1 MSSSED
7 PTVSAT
13 PMASSETPTVFATPM
28 ASSEIPEVDSHNQNY
43 PENPISGS
51 ATHNVSN
58 SVETHTPVLDSE
70 KQHHAEKPL
79 AGNQTPPN
87 VDQTFPTGSA
97 QRYIAD
103 INGLVPTKT
112 IHFHIVV
119 RVMTI
124 WKMIEN
130 KNKNVK
136 SVELALIDAQ
146 GSKIQATI
154 PARIMKDFQKYFL
167 QEGCARKISRFDHCL
182 NISGGYQ
189 CSKHEYK
196 IVFRPDTIVQ
206 SVGYHDIPN
215 HVFEFTPFAEIT
227 NFVANF
233 DFCFD
238 LLGHIIGYSDPI
250 IDNGKKRISVEL
262 EDERAD
268 RLKVTL
274 WDEHADKVYTMMTNN
289 PDYPVVLIVQYVKCK
304 KYYSK
309 VLITTNLFN
318 GRIFLNDMTI
328 PDIYEYKFRVD
339 QADIR
344 SASIHKISMLSSISG
359 YTNFDEF
366 VRDAE
371 MLTLA
376 GIDDLEQPSGVVV
389 FAKISGLAKEYDWSY
404 IGCSNCNSKVVE
416 IESSAKENLTGG
428 KQRSAFGKGRKVDN
442 EKPVGL
448 AKRWMCKNHGP
459 VSAVAAKLDVSDY
472 NIRNNTSEISVARVT
487 TDADVIRKYL
497 DAVSDDQEIDPEL
510 SAEFCH
516 NLTPLSES
524 TAKTAVS
531 CTDDNDMGAPGDE
544 TGDSPPPKKHASA
557 QSGEESVKSQPN
569 KRRLR
574 SDLTANI
581 GSRYLLELNPNVA
594 NRSVINTQYFRAINW
609 PSEQKLSLVID
620 DNQKQWKFQ
629 IYTQE
634 HALAGFEGLMWEEF
648 HDFYFN
654 HYECVNVILI
664 YTGNQYFRVRVFNK
678 EGYCISNHQNTVSS
692 DTSKGEVD
700 IINYIRSNSDQNTFN
715 VVMTNDV
722 INKGRLEIPWHIVR
736 RLDIQDYQLLILYY
750 DGEPIMS
757 MVRASSGDFP
767 HRFIVQ
773 GDLQYMMT
781 LKRILTGIKLGFRIN
796 AQKAANKESLILE
809 VLKQT
814 LDKKRNRV
822 LRPIRY
828 VKSKVPIRLP
838 RPDLL
843 TAKISRYQRKN
854 ILYQR
859 RFSLVINNHSPVIS
873 NRERPFS
880 GKGSRLE
887 RKKHLDKKKGKV
899 IHEEQHVTLGG
910 IVISHSNNFTGNVF
924 RNTFSPEIKSTA
936 SANQGFNSNSQLH
949 KNVTKVKG
957 TVYIPSLP
965 FLFKCLLYLTV
976 TQTELT

>member
-1 MSSSED
+1 MSSSEA
-7 PTVSAT
+7 PAVSAT

-51 ATHNVSN
+51 ATHNFAN

-97 QRYIAD
+97 QRD
-103 INGLVPTKT
+103 P
-112 IHFHIVV
+112 
-119 RVMTI
+119 
-124 WKMIEN
+124 
-130 KNKNVK
+130 
-136 SVELALIDAQ
+136 
-146 GSKIQATI
+146 KIQATI

-182 NISGGYQ
+182 NISGGYR

-304 KYYSK
+304 KYYY
-309 VLITTNLFN
+309 IHA
-318 GRIFLNDMTI
+318 IFH
-328 PDIYEYKFRVD
+328 F
-339 QADIR
+339 
-344 SASIHKISMLSSISG
+344 G

-459 VSAVAAKLDVSDY
+459 VSAVAAKFKLQVYLVDGSGSRIGTLWDRMVYNFINKTASVLREEYPKGYPDILDEIVGKKCLFRLDVSDY

-574 SDLTANI
+574 SDPTANI

-594 NRSVINTQYFRAINW
+594 NRCVINTQYFRAINW

-634 HALAGFEGLMWEEF
+634 HAL
-648 HDFYFN
+648 
-654 HYECVNVILI
+654 V
-664 YTGNQYFRVRVFNK
+664 
-678 EGYCISNHQNTVSS
+678 
-692 DTSKGEVD
+692 GEVD

-767 HRFIVQ
+767 YRFIVQ

-781 LKRILTGIKLGFRIN
+781 LKRIPTGIKLGFRIN
-796 AQKAANKESLILE
+796 AQKAANKDSLILE

-854 ILYQR
+854 MLYQR

-899 IHEEQHVTLGG
+899 IHEEQPVTLGG

-936 SANQGFNSNSQLH
+936 SANEGCNSNSQLH

-976 TQTELT
+976 TQTDLT

>member
-1 MSSSED
+1 MSSSEA

-28 ASSEIPEVDSHNQNY
+28 TSSEIPEVDSHNQNY
-43 PENPISGS
+43 PENPIFGS
-51 ATHNVSN
+51 ATHNVAN

-103 INGLVPTKT
+103 INGLVPTQT

-130 KNKNVK
+130 KNKTVK

-182 NISGGYQ
+182 NISGGYR

-215 HVFEFTPFAEIT
+215 HVFEFALFAEIT

-309 VLITTNLFN
+309 VSITTNLFN

-376 GIDDLEQPSGVVV
+376 GIDDLEQ
-389 FAKISGLAKEYDWSY
+389 
-404 IGCSNCNSKVVE
+404 
-416 IESSAKENLTGG
+416 ENLTGG

-459 VSAVAAKLDVSDY
+459 VSAVAAKIALHKFRFKLQVYLVDGSAAELMSRDY
-472 NIRNNTSEISVARVT
+472 NIRNNTGEISVARVT

-544 TGDSPPPKKHASA
+544 MGDSPPPKKHASA

-569 KRRLR
+569 KRVR
-574 SDLTANI
+574 
-581 GSRYLLELNPNVA
+581 
-594 NRSVINTQYFRAINW
+594 
-609 PSEQKLSLVID
+609 KL
-620 DNQKQWKFQ
+620 
-629 IYTQE
+629 
-634 HALAGFEGLMWEEF
+634 
-648 HDFYFN
+648 
-654 HYECVNVILI
+654 
-664 YTGNQYFRVRVFNK
+664 
-678 EGYCISNHQNTVSS
+678 
-692 DTSKGEVD
+692 
-700 IINYIRSNSDQNTFN
+700 
-715 VVMTNDV
+715 
-722 INKGRLEIPWHIVR
+722 
-736 RLDIQDYQLLILYY
+736 
-750 DGEPIMS
+750 
-757 MVRASSGDFP
+757 
-767 HRFIVQ
+767 
-773 GDLQYMMT
+773 
-781 LKRILTGIKLGFRIN
+781 
-796 AQKAANKESLILE
+796 
-809 VLKQT
+809 
-814 LDKKRNRV
+814 
-822 LRPIRY
+822 
-828 VKSKVPIRLP
+828 
-838 RPDLL
+838 
-843 TAKISRYQRKN
+843 
-854 ILYQR
+854 
-859 RFSLVINNHSPVIS
+859 
-873 NRERPFS
+873 
-880 GKGSRLE
+880 
-887 RKKHLDKKKGKV
+887 
-899 IHEEQHVTLGG
+899 
-910 IVISHSNNFTGNVF
+910 
-924 RNTFSPEIKSTA
+924 
-936 SANQGFNSNSQLH
+936 
-949 KNVTKVKG
+949 
-957 TVYIPSLP
+957 
-965 FLFKCLLYLTV
+965 
-976 TQTELT
+976 